1 MAEVVPISLRH
12 RLQSKAFALLSVIFA
27 CMCLI
32 VFYLAVVL
40 HQSFLENNFASRH
53 KSVEQAFNNYL
64 DHAEDEMRLI
74 TQDLSLN
81 NYTSGRE
88 LDLLFGHHD
97 ALFFGELDFFY
108 IEWSHGQHTMDP
120 RARLFTQAQFRPLL
134 QKGLINKWVSVT
146 TEDNLVFLMHKK
158 KIVSDEKR
166 NIGFLYGFISLK
178 ENVTFASVL
187 LGSGQVAAVRI
198 SDKSSGTTKVLLEES
213 KIDQDATGKVLFSS
227 WPLMS
232 SVQADLELEVG
243 QRNKALPGFAI
254 KVLPFVLAVG
264 FVMLVFYFLLMYQI
278 RRYVFVPIEQMA
290 HRSNKYLLPYKEL
303 LPLQQRAEADKTF
316 LESKE
321 QRFQLLTESVHC
333 AIIFCNEVTEIETI
347 NAEARKLFPDSKKA
361 RTIFDFMPISCHQ
374 NIQAALKGEVGVKF
388 DITSEDQR
396 CIYKW
401 QAHSF
406 VNESGYQGLLLIG
419 LDMTKEISLIWQLE
433 QLQPLS
439 VAAEKRV
446 NTEAMQSELTY
457 LSRLPQHIT
466 AAQLRGWIALLTS
479 VLDDIGNVDEG
490 VAYLPF
496 GELLAQESAHV
507 VKVMGIEANRMLL
520 DCPLEVGVRVV
531 AVNTHLRS
539 LMRVLFMMVMSND
552 MEERR
557 LSIKTRGSEF
567 ELVVMHDMASRPL
580 FFWMI
585 KAVLDSLEGEK
596 KVLRYNALQ
605 LNLRLEET
613 ESVEELEVLPNELL
627 VAWIVT
633 DYPNAS
639 VVQES
644 LAKLGASVEKYAST
658 DSFFTQTSEV
668 VKFDVVLI
676 SCDQDMDS
684 QRNMTEALKLKYQR
698 DKLPI
703 IWLNSIFPKCVDPDV
718 FSLVGCP
725 SDYVLHKALLG
736 ASQLEGIMPIQSNN
750 QTNSWV
756 IVGGSRVSKAIW
768 HAELETCDL
777 GVQWLADLSNYSA
790 MLSYHPLASLVLLE
804 SQPSL
809 LLQAIQTSF
818 PDVRFFS
825 VQRWDEMPDNVAIF
839 EMKQPYSGEQIR
851 RFTEYVT
858 QEV

>member
-1 MAEVVPISLRH
+1 
-12 RLQSKAFALLSVIFA
+12 
-27 CMCLI
+27 
-32 VFYLAVVL
+32 
-40 HQSFLENNFASRH
+40 
-53 KSVEQAFNNYL
+53 
-64 DHAEDEMRLI
+64 
-74 TQDLSLN
+74 
-81 NYTSGRE
+81 
-88 LDLLFGHHD
+88 
-97 ALFFGELDFFY
+97 
-108 IEWSHGQHTMDP
+108 MDSI
-120 RARLFTQAQFRPLL
+120 RWIHESRLFTQVHFRPLL
-134 QKGLINKWVSVT
+134 QKGLINKWVTVT
-146 TEDNLVFLMHKK
+146 AEDGLTLLMYKK
-158 KIVSDEKR
+158 KVVSDEQR

-178 ENVTFASVL
+178 ENVTFASAL
-187 LGSGQVAAVRI
+187 LSSDQVAAVRI
-198 SDKSSGTTKVLLEES
+198 SDKSGGTTKVLLEEN
-213 KIDQDATGKVLFSS
+213 KTDLDGAGKVLFSS

-243 QRNKALPGFAI
+243 QKTKALSGLAI
-254 KVLPFVLAVG
+254 KVLPFIFVVG

-278 RRYVFVPIEQMA
+278 RRYVFVPIERMA
-290 HRSNKYLLPYKEL
+290 YRNDEHLLPYKEL
-303 LPLQQRAEADKTF
+303 LPLQQRAKADKTF
-316 LESKE
+316 IESKE
-321 QRFQLLTESVHC
+321 NRFQLLTESIHC
-333 AIIFCNEVTEIETI
+333 AIIFCSEVTEIETI
-347 NAEARKLFPDSKKA
+347 NAEAKALFPDAKKA

-388 DITSEDQR
+388 EITSEDKR
-396 CIYKW
+396 RIYKW

-406 VNESGYQGLLLIG
+406 VNESGFQGLLLIG
-419 LDMTKEISLIWQLE
+419 RDMTKEISLMWQLE

-446 NTEAMQSELTY
+446 NTEAMLSELTY

-479 VLDDIGNVDEG
+479 VLDDIGKADEG
-490 VAYLPF
+490 VSYLPF

-507 VKVMGIEANRMLL
+507 VKIMGIEANRVLL

-585 KAVLDSLEGEK
+585 KALLDSLEGEK

-605 LNLRLEET
+605 LNFGLEEI
-613 ESVEELEVLPNELL
+613 ESAEELEVLPNELL
-627 VAWIVT
+627 VAWIVN

-644 LAKLGASVEKYAST
+644 LAKLGVSVEKYAST

-668 VKFDVVLI
+668 VKFDVILI

-684 QRNMTEALKLKYQR
+684 QINMTEALKLKYQR

-703 IWLNSIFPKCVDPDV
+703 VWLNSIFPKHLDPDV
-718 FSLVGCP
+718 FTLLGCP
-725 SDYVLHKALLG
+725 SDYVLHKALLE
-736 ASQLEGIMPIQSNN
+736 ASQLEAVMPILSNN
-750 QTNSWV
+750 QTSSLV

-768 HAELETCDL
+768 HAELETYDL
-777 GVQWLADLSNYSA
+777 GVQWLADLSNYTA
-790 MLSYHPLASLVLLE
+790 MLSYHPQASIVLLE
-804 SQPSL
+804 PQLGL

-858 QEV
+858 QKVKH